1 MSESGMGRRMAS
13 GTVKDWN
20 QPITRMAMRTSTT
33 AKAMPRS
40 RNTS

>member
-1 MSESGMGRRMAS
+1 MSESGIGSRMTS

-20 QPITRMAMRTSTT
+20 QPTTRMSIRTSTT

-40 RNTS
+40 RKTS